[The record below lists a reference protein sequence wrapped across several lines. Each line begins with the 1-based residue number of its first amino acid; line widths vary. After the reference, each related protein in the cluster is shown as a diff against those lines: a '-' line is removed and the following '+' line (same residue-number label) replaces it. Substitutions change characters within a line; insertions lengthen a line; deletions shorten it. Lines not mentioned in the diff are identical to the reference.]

1 MVAGREPPTVADLG
15 DGILRGASQ
24 ESDAAANFEDYFS
37 ALISGSNNAPVTDL
51 RGALGSRSLTCG
63 QTEISHGIYGDGTV
77 AVSGRFATAVSDL
90 RLRVDSIASRQNDHA
105 AAIHQNAVRLCTAAV
120 GLSLR

>member
-15 DGILRGASQ
+15 DGILRGASH
-24 ESDAAANFEDYFS
+24 ESDAAADFEDNFS

-90 RLRVDSIASRQNDHA
+90 RLRVESLSTGKNDVA
-105 AAIHQNAVRLCTAAV
+105 ATIH
-120 GLSLR
+120 